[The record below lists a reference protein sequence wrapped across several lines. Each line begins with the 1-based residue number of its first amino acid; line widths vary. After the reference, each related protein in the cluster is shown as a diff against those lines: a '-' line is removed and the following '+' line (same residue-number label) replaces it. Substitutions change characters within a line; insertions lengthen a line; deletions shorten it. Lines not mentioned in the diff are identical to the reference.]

1 MAEPVPPDFDIP
13 LPVAIPSTS
22 GGTRGS
28 TVPPIS
34 VKETQKAIELRT
46 PPSPTPE
53 DTQKAVA
60 QVAAIEGRPRTPA
73 GELTPSLEFFNWALP
88 EATPE
93 ALRPQVKLTAE
104 EAAARDTAVAAE
116 IARVE
121 ALKVSKKAK
130 EEEAARTGT
139 TPDLTPDEIQVGV
152 AGGGETEAFNSAIQW
167 LTETKNRSGGI
178 SETPIGYGFRLLFSP
193 VNAAIGTAEGLITQ
207 KPVTETISERVKG
220 GMGFTGAAIDV
231 ARSPAITALADKYG
245 IDRSYAESAGM
256 LIGLGADLLMPI
268 DLGIGTGIGKV
279 ADKIGKVTGTGA
291 EMREAGLL
299 ARATEAAK
307 SEENIAA
314 ATEHF
319 DILESIEPMVA
330 REVTTSKPKDI
341 LAQTW
346 EAKAADT
353 VADASITHDA
363 LVMVEPK
370 YKEYID
376 RIRSAA
382 LSEDPFVDIA
392 EAKNVMKSMLDEE
405 LQSMASTPDVLS
417 QRYVALKDALTKSG
431 VAAERTGFQNAL
443 SLPQELDLKSQIIAA
458 VVDRN
463 LKKAITRDFV
473 AIAENSLVPKT
484 AKKAFAD
491 GAKRYLDTIIPEAEI
506 KALKGTPAGPT
517 AALITITP
525 ERARRILE
533 PLAYDLPD
541 LTVASQ
547 VEVLK
552 GRIPSSLHTRLQ
564 DIVDLATKGGDSI
577 MIAPSEWNN
586 IQVAIINRLAE
597 VVPARISKIKAA
609 DVTPFYYTDKAIMAI
624 GSGAKWSI
632 DKALGRFFTLKPKL
646 SPAAMELET
655 SVRSKFS
662 SLMDD
667 FKYKIRTERARLKI
681 RTERAK
687 LESKALDEGI
697 DEAFARVVFDEWK
710 PRDNPSLTQ
719 EQATARAND
728 WIGEESATLFFD
740 DWMRTI
746 YGGYEDVVSVIKHD
760 SGQTSTGISPQKLRD
775 AILGL
780 GKDSSSRDAVLRI
793 GKESKSRY
801 EVLRDEF
808 INKATSASVTRAD
821 VLSFLTQVITQLSKE
836 KVSFGEL
843 IGKKIEGTI
852 DPVIVFDPKN
862 VTETVA
868 ITYLNKRA
876 SAIFNGEV
884 KAWASKYNI
893 IPEAGTN
900 WRIGKEI
907 EQRLIL
913 KMEQILTRRPNPI
926 IDTSAEATQ
935 LVTQTSL
942 AQLPPVIG
950 DIKAEAAR
958 LVTEASLLDDV
969 IPNIAAQNVAE
980 FVANETTVV
989 SMNSQIV
996 TDLLDKLN
1004 ALLPKGST
1012 KFTEYDAISLLNAAK
1027 ATPALVEWTLPIRSM
1042 FKENLTLDD
1051 LKSLAKAFSISF
1063 KDESAVSTIQ
1073 SISSA
1078 FKDSAEF
1085 KKALMDATELD
1096 KFSSQIEHLK
1106 VKDMP
1111 PRFTDFAGGVLSD
1124 MARRTSNIARAGVL
1138 SGYVLPNLG
1147 YLLNNVITAPLIIM
1161 QTLGGKEALSAM
1173 LSGKAGAVL
1182 AELYKP
1188 LGAGVKADKVLF
1200 TTVDGRVYLTSDVA
1214 AIVASSNINKS
1225 MGSFEVTA
1233 QVINDILAWSGRTS
1247 GGKKRNVIM
1256 GFIDRNMTTS
1266 ERQNIWGEIAAAS
1279 DTYFRTKVLT
1289 KALMDGKSEAE
1300 AVQLART
1307 SLFDYGALQPWERA
1321 SFAKLFWFYSFM
1333 RHSLVSSAE
1342 ALIKNPSRAAH
1353 LYKISE
1359 GFPDDGRYHE
1369 DTVDYAESKPFLRL
1383 IKSNKGTYAQYGPK
1397 VPFVDSTVQLIDY
1410 LSLVAPVVY
1419 GDPTI
1424 DTDKK
1429 VKDLWNGVLI
1439 RMGSN
1444 MNPAYTTIPA
1454 AATGVNIGFGEV
1466 RKTGNYIDPK
1476 FLYWLSL
1483 SPTAWD
1489 TFTTYVPLEPKPFN
1503 EVKPTDPTFNGVVWK
1518 IATPAGEMNWFL
1530 IQQAMLA
1537 GGIQRAL
1544 RDYSSYDPA
1553 GLTEEQKAQSA
1564 SILEDVKAGVIEA
1577 GTRAEVITG
1586 VKEQNPEAIRRQA
1599 IRSDLKEE

>member
-13 LPVAIPSTS
+13 LPVAIPRTS

-34 VKETQKAIELRT
+34 VKETQKAIEIRT

-53 DTQKAVA
+53 DTKKAVA

-73 GELTPSLEFFNWALP
+73 GELTPALEFFNWALP
-88 EATPE
+88 DATPE

-104 EAAARDTAVAAE
+104 EAAARDTAAANE

-130 EEEAARTGT
+130 EDEAARTGT
-139 TPDLTPDEIQVGV
+139 APNLTPDEIQVGV

-193 VNAAIGTAEGLITQ
+193 VNAAIGTAEALITQ
-207 KPVTETISERVKG
+207 KPIAGPVSERVKG
-220 GMGFTGAAIDV
+220 GMGFTGAAMDV
-231 ARSPAITALADKYG
+231 ARSPAITALSDKYG

-279 ADKIGKVTGTGA
+279 AGGVA

-299 ARATEAAK
+299 TRATEAAK
-307 SEENIAA
+307 SPKNMAA

-319 DILESIEPMVA
+319 DILERIEPMVA

-353 VADASITHDA
+353 VADASTTHDG
-363 LVMVEPK
+363 LVGRK
-370 YKEYID
+370 LAYKAYID
-376 RIRSAA
+376 KIRSAG
-382 LSEDPFVDIA
+382 LSEDLLVDIA

-405 LQSMASTPDVLS
+405 LASGASTPDAPS
-417 QRYVALKDALTKSG
+417 TRYVALKEALAQSG
-431 VAAERTGFQNAL
+431 VAAEGTGFPNPL
-443 SLPQELDLKSQIIAA
+443 ILPQEATLKSQIISA

-506 KALKGTPAGPT
+506 KALKGTSAGPT
-517 AALITITP
+517 AALIEITP

-533 PLAYDLPD
+533 PLAYDLPE
-541 LTVASQ
+541 LTVTSQ
-547 VEVLK
+547 LEVLK
-552 GRIPSSLHTRLQ
+552 SRVPSSLHGRLQ
-564 DIVDLATKGGDSI
+564 DIMDVATNNIDSI

-624 GSGAKWSI
+624 GSGFKWSV
-632 DKALGRFFTLKPKL
+632 DKTLGRFFTSKHRL
-646 SPAAMELET
+646 SPAAIELET

-667 FKYKIRTERARLKI
+667 FKYKIRTERARLGSI
-681 RTERAK
+681 VGRGET
-687 LESKALDEGI
+687 
-697 DEAFARVVFDEWK
+697 DEAFGRVVFNEWK
-710 PRDNPSLTQ
+710 PRDNPSLTP
-719 EQATARAND
+719 EQAKALAND
-728 WIGEESATLFFD
+728 WIGEGPARSFFD

-780 GKDSSSRDAVLRI
+780 GEDSNSRYAVLRN
-793 GKESKSRY
+793 
-801 EVLRDEF
+801 EF
-808 INKATSASVTRAD
+808 INKATGAGTTRAGA
-821 VLSFLTQVITQLSKE
+821 LSYLTEVITELSKE

-843 IGKKIEGTI
+843 IGKKMEGTI

-868 ITYLNKRA
+868 IAYLNRKA
-876 SAIFNGEV
+876 SNIFNEEV

-893 IPEAGTN
+893 IPEAATN

-913 KMEQILTRRPNPI
+913 KMKELLAQRQILFPGDRTV
-926 IDTSAEATQ
+926 EAT
-935 LVTQTSL
+935 
-942 AQLPPVIG
+942 
-950 DIKAEAAR
+950 R
-958 LVTEASLLDDV
+958 LITEASLLDDV

-980 FVANETTVV
+980 LVAAEATVV
-989 SMNSQIV
+989 SMNRQIV
-996 TDLLDKLN
+996 SDLLDKLN
-1004 ALLPKGST
+1004 ALDPESPSP
-1012 KFTEYDAISLLNAAK
+1012 FTEYDAVSLLNAAK

-1051 LKSLAKAFSISF
+1051 LKSLAKAFRLSF

-1078 FKDSAEF
+1078 FKDSAEL

-1111 PRFTDFAGGVLSD
+1111 PRFTEWAGQVLSD
-1124 MARRTSNIARAGVL
+1124 KARRTSNIARAGVL
-1138 SGYVLPNLG
+1138 SGYLVPNLG
-1147 YLLNNVITAPLIIM
+1147 YQLNNIITAPLIIM
-1161 QTLGGKEALSAM
+1161 QTLGGKEALYAM
-1173 LSGKAGAVL
+1173 LCGKAYDVL

-1188 LGAGVKADKVLF
+1188 LGAGVNADKVLF

-1247 GGKKRNVIM
+1247 EGKKRDAIADFM
-1256 GFIDRNMTTS
+1256 GRNMTPS
-1266 ERQNIWGEIAAAS
+1266 ERQNIWGEIAAVS

-1342 ALIKNPSRAAH
+1342 ILVKNPSRAAH

-1383 IKSNKGTYAQYGPK
+1383 IKNNKGTYAQYGPK

-1454 AATGVNIGFGEV
+1454 AATGINIGFGEV

-1489 TFTTYVPLEPKPFN
+1489 CFTTYVPLEPKPFN

-1518 IATPAGEMNWFL
+1518 IATPAGEMNWYL

-1544 RDYSSYDPA
+1544 RDYSAYDPS

-1564 SILEDVKAGVIEA
+1564 SILELVKAGFIEA
-1577 GTRAEVITG
+1577 GTRTEVITG
-1586 VKEQNPEAIRRQA
+1586 VKEQNPEGIRRQA